1 MPEMLRNVLV
11 SLCVRVCVCG
21 CESVET
27 TGRYKLTRLEFGFL
41 EARAVQVEGWVNN
54 LIRERDVREQQS
66 KVWHRS

>member
-27 TGRYKLTRLEFGFL
+27 SGRYKLTRLEFGFL
-41 EARAVQVEGWVNN
+41 EARAVQVEG
-54 LIRERDVREQQS
+54 
-66 KVWHRS
+66 